1 MSSRQAIVTA
11 VLRGVVQ
18 PLGRTTSAID
28 KRPVEGPVQVH
39 ALGLAGDAQAD
50 LRVHG
55 GLDKALHCYAWH
67 HYATWRAEL
76 QGGTLWDAPGAFGE
90 NLSIDGLDEQ
100 SVCIGDRWGIGT
112 AVTVVTQGRQ
122 PCFKLNMRFGVAD
135 MAARV
140 QQTLRA
146 GWYLRVE
153 QPGEIA
159 AERQPAGGLDGGIEP
174 VAAGDDGAQALVE
187 SARLALRGADG
198 GGRHPG
204 PIPPK
209 SPSPAVPGGQQPF
222 CPNRRTHHRTT
233 GMR

>member
-1 MSSRQAIVTA
+1 LSARQAIVTA

-159 AERQPAGGLDGGIEP
+159 AGERLTLLDRPHPEFSVARMLSLIRDRVTDPVQIEP
-174 VAAGDDGAQALVE
+174 VLRLPLPPRWLRLFGQRLVSQQVEDWARRMDSDD
-187 SARLALRGADG
+187 S
-198 GGRHPG
+198 G
-204 PIPPK
+204 P
-209 SPSPAVPGGQQPF
+209 
-222 CPNRRTHHRTT
+222 
-233 GMR
+233 